1 MEPVH
6 SPGKRV
12 LVIDDEAKFGCVVA
26 GFLMG
31 RGYKTKVASNAEEAL
46 AQVEEFEPEIILLD
60 VRMPG
65 LSGLDV
71 LKQVRSRPLPPHV
84 IMVTAMDTA
93 DVIDEAMNN
102 GADGYLCKPID
113 LNQLEQLIAN
123 V

>member
-46 AQVEEFEPEIILLD
+46 AQVEEFEPEILNFEPESNEWFMKILIR
-60 VRMPG
+60 VC
-65 LSGLDV
+65 
-71 LKQVRSRPLPPHV
+71 LKL
-84 IMVTAMDTA
+84 
-93 DVIDEAMNN
+93 
-102 GADGYLCKPID
+102 
-113 LNQLEQLIAN
+113 
-123 V
+123 